1 MKNIKIMEKYFR
13 KILVIK
19 IVLML
24 LILALPLYAQEQ
36 MTVEDAINLG
46 LKNNYDI
53 QIARNDAEIAL
64 NDKGKGIAGFLPV
77 IDTSNT
83 LRYNSTNRITGSPLT
98 FSESVTRIVGGQISL
113 NWTLFDGFKMFVD
126 KSRYNELATLGEF
139 EARNTIENTV
149 VAIMQAFF
157 DFVQQEQLLDVAR
170 DTLEVSKTRLE
181 REEVRSELGGAS
193 TTDLLNARVNFN
205 NDRTVLLNQELSVE
219 ISRKELNIL
228 LAEDPAQP
236 IRVKK
241 EITIP
246 SLDFPLDELLSFAR
260 ERNSELLIARQNKIV
275 AGKDVKIARSSFYP
289 AVTLSGNYGYND
301 RELFGGGFGGSFGGT
316 SLGGGGST
324 KTHTIDSGIGL
335 LFSFNLF
342 NGNLDK
348 IDLQNARIGLKNREL
363 ALKNTENALEGLI
376 QEKYV
381 TLQKR
386 LETVEIEDQNVIAA
400 RQNLTLQQD
409 RYRIG
414 AADSLDFRDAQVN
427 LARAQI
433 TLIVASFQ
441 SRVTLLEIQQ
451 LIGKVEIE

>member
-1 MKNIKIMEKYFR
+1 MKNIKIMEKYLREF
-13 KILVIK
+13 LAIK
-19 IVLML
+19 IVLLL
-24 LILALPLYAQEQ
+24 LILAFPLYAQEQ

-53 QIARNDAEIAL
+53 RIARNDAEIAL

-77 IDTSNT
+77 IDASNA
-83 LRYNSTNRITGSPLT
+83 LRYFSTNRITGSPLS
-98 FSESVTRIVGGQISL
+98 FSESVTRIVGGQITL

-126 KSRYNELATLGEF
+126 RSRYNELATLGEF

-157 DFVQQEQLLDVAR
+157 DLVQQEQLLDVAR
-170 DTLEVSKTRLE
+170 DTLEVSQARLE
-181 REEVRSELGGAS
+181 REEVRSDLGGAS

-205 NDRTVLLNQELSVE
+205 NDRTVLLNQELAVE

-228 LAEDPAQP
+228 LAQDPAQP
-236 IRVKK
+236 IRIKK

-246 SLDFPLDELLSFAR
+246 SLDFSLDELLSFAR
-260 ERNSELLIARQNKIV
+260 ERNSELLVARQNKIV
-275 AGKDVKIARSSFYP
+275 AEKGVKIARSSFYP

-316 SLGGGGST
+316 SLGGGNT
-324 KTHTIDSGIGL
+324 KSHTIDSGIGL
-335 LFSFNLF
+335 VVSFNVF

-348 IDLQNARIGLKNREL
+348 IDFQNARIGLRNQEL
-363 ALKNTENALEGLI
+363 TLKNIENELEGLI
-376 QEKYV
+376 REKYV

-386 LETVEIEDQNVIAA
+386 LETVEIEEQNVIAA

-427 LARAQI
+427 LVRAQS
-433 TLIVASFQ
+433 TLIIARFQ

-451 LIGKVEIE
+451 LIGKLEIN

>member
-1 MKNIKIMEKYFR
+1 MKNRKITYNFFQKLSIIKI
-13 KILVIK
+13 IL
-19 IVLML
+19 LL
-24 LILALPLYAQEQ
+24 LILALPLYAQQE
-36 MTVEDAINLG
+36 MMVEDAIKLG

-77 IDTSNT
+77 IDTSNA
-83 LRYNSTNRITGSPLT
+83 LRYFSTNLITGSPLS
-98 FSESVTRIVGGQISL
+98 FSESVTRIVGAQITL

-126 KSRYNELATLGEF
+126 RGRYNELAKLGGF
-139 EARNTIENTV
+139 EARSTIENTV

-157 DFVQQEQLLDVAR
+157 DLVQQEQLLDVAR

-181 REEVRSELGGAS
+181 REEVRSDLGGAS

-205 NDRTVLLNQELSVE
+205 NDRTVLLNQELEVE

-228 LAEDPAQP
+228 LAQDPAQP
-236 IRVKK
+236 IIVKK

-246 SLDFPLDELLSFAR
+246 PLDLTFDDLLDLAR
-260 ERNSELLIARQNKIV
+260 ECNSDLLVARQNKIV
-275 AGKDVKIARSSFYP
+275 AEKDVKIARSSFYP
-289 AVTLSGNYGYND
+289 TVTLSGNYGYND
-301 RELFGGGFGGSFGGT
+301 RELFGGGFGGTFGGT
-316 SLGGGGST
+316 SLTSQNT

-335 LFSFNLF
+335 VLSFNLF

-348 IDLQNARIGLKNREL
+348 IDFQNARIELRNQEL
-363 ALKNTENALEGLI
+363 ALKNVENELEGLI
-376 QEKYV
+376 REKYV

-386 LETVEIEDQNVIAA
+386 LETVEIEKQNVVAA

-427 LARAQI
+427 LARAQN

-441 SRVTLLEIQQ
+441 ARITLLEIQQ
-451 LIGKVEIE
+451 LIGKLEIE

>member
-1 MKNIKIMEKYFR
+1 MKNIKIMEKYLREF
-13 KILVIK
+13 LAIK
-19 IVLML
+19 IVLLL
-24 LILALPLYAQEQ
+24 LILAFPLYAQEQ

-53 QIARNDAEIAL
+53 RIARNDAEIAL

-77 IDTSNT
+77 IDASNA
-83 LRYNSTNRITGSPLT
+83 LRYFSTNRITGSPLS
-98 FSESVTRIVGGQISL
+98 FSESVTRIVGGQITL

-126 KSRYNELATLGEF
+126 RSRYNELATLGEF

-157 DFVQQEQLLDVAR
+157 DLVQQEQLLDVAR
-170 DTLEVSKTRLE
+170 DTLEVSQARLE
-181 REEVRSELGGAS
+181 REEVRSDLGGAS

-205 NDRTVLLNQELSVE
+205 NDRTVLLNQELAVE

-228 LAEDPAQP
+228 LAQDPAQP
-236 IRVKK
+236 VRIKK

-246 SLDFPLDELLSFAR
+246 SLDFSLDELLSFAR
-260 ERNSELLIARQNKIV
+260 ERNSELLVARQNKIV
-275 AGKDVKIARSSFYP
+275 AEKGVKIARSSFYP

-316 SLGGGGST
+316 SLGGGNT
-324 KTHTIDSGIGL
+324 KSHTIDSGIGL
-335 LFSFNLF
+335 VVSFNVF

-348 IDLQNARIGLKNREL
+348 IDFQNARIGLRNQEL
-363 ALKNTENALEGLI
+363 TLKNIENELEGLI
-376 QEKYV
+376 REKYV

-386 LETVEIEDQNVIAA
+386 LETVEIEEQNVIAA

-427 LARAQI
+427 LVRAQS
-433 TLIVASFQ
+433 TLIIARFQ

-451 LIGKVEIE
+451 LIGKLEIN

>member
-1 MKNIKIMEKYFR
+1 MKNIKIMEKYFQEL
-13 KILVIK
+13 LVIK

-64 NDKGKGIAGFLPV
+64 NDKGKGIAGFMPV

-83 LRYNSTNRITGSPLT
+83 LRYNSTNRITGSPLS
-98 FSESVTRIVGGQISL
+98 FSESVTRIVGGQITL

-126 KSRYNELATLGEF
+126 RSRYSELATLGEF

-181 REEVRSELGGAS
+181 REEIRSELGGAS

-260 ERNSELLIARQNKIV
+260 KRNSELLVARQNKIV
-275 AGKDVKIARSSFYP
+275 AGKEVKIARSSFYP
-289 AVTLSGNYGYND
+289 AVTLS
-301 RELFGGGFGGSFGGT
+301 
-316 SLGGGGST
+316 
-324 KTHTIDSGIGL
+324 
-335 LFSFNLF
+335 
-342 NGNLDK
+342 
-348 IDLQNARIGLKNREL
+348 
-363 ALKNTENALEGLI
+363 
-376 QEKYV
+376 
-381 TLQKR
+381 
-386 LETVEIEDQNVIAA
+386 
-400 RQNLTLQQD
+400 
-409 RYRIG
+409 
-414 AADSLDFRDAQVN
+414 
-427 LARAQI
+427 
-433 TLIVASFQ
+433 
-441 SRVTLLEIQQ
+441 
-451 LIGKVEIE
+451 

>member
-1 MKNIKIMEKYFR
+1 MKNIKIMEKYLR
-13 KILVIK
+13 ELLAIK
-19 IVLML
+19 IVLLL
-24 LILALPLYAQEQ
+24 LILAFPLYAQEQ

-53 QIARNDAEIAL
+53 RIARNDAEIAL

-77 IDTSNT
+77 IDASNA
-83 LRYNSTNRITGSPLT
+83 LRYFSTNRITGSPLS
-98 FSESVTRIVGGQISL
+98 FSESVTRIVGGQITL

-126 KSRYNELATLGEF
+126 RSRYNELATLGEF

-157 DFVQQEQLLDVAR
+157 DLVQQEQLLDVAR
-170 DTLEVSKTRLE
+170 DTLEVSQARLE
-181 REEVRSELGGAS
+181 REEVRSDLGGAS

-205 NDRTVLLNQELSVE
+205 NDRTVLLNQELAVE

-228 LAEDPAQP
+228 LAQDPAQP
-236 IRVKK
+236 VRIKK

-246 SLDFPLDELLSFAR
+246 SLDFSLDELLSFAR
-260 ERNSELLIARQNKIV
+260 ERNSELLVARQNKIV
-275 AGKDVKIARSSFYP
+275 AEKGVKIARSSFYP

-316 SLGGGGST
+316 SLGGGNT
-324 KTHTIDSGIGL
+324 KSHTIDSGIGL
-335 LFSFNLF
+335 VVSFNVF

-348 IDLQNARIGLKNREL
+348 IDFQNARIGLRNQEL
-363 ALKNTENALEGLI
+363 TLKNIENELEGLI
-376 QEKYV
+376 REKYV

-386 LETVEIEDQNVIAA
+386 LETVEIEEQNVIAA

-427 LARAQI
+427 LVRAQS
-433 TLIVASFQ
+433 TLIIARFQ

-451 LIGKVEIE
+451 LIGKLEIN

>member
-1 MKNIKIMEKYFR
+1 MKNIKIMEKYLR
-13 KILVIK
+13 ELLAIK
-19 IVLML
+19 IVLLL
-24 LILALPLYAQEQ
+24 LILAFPLYAQEQ

-53 QIARNDAEIAL
+53 RIARNDAEIAL

-77 IDTSNT
+77 IDASNA
-83 LRYNSTNRITGSPLT
+83 LRYFSTNRITGSPLS
-98 FSESVTRIVGGQISL
+98 FSESVTRIVGGQITL

-126 KSRYNELATLGEF
+126 RSRYNELATLGEF

-157 DFVQQEQLLDVAR
+157 DLVQQEQLLDVAR
-170 DTLEVSKTRLE
+170 DTLEVSQARLE
-181 REEVRSELGGAS
+181 REEVRSDLGGAS

-205 NDRTVLLNQELSVE
+205 NDRTVLLNQELAVE

-228 LAEDPAQP
+228 LAQDPAQP
-236 IRVKK
+236 VRIKK

-246 SLDFPLDELLSFAR
+246 SLDFSLDELLSFAR
-260 ERNSELLIARQNKIV
+260 ELNSELLVARQNKIV
-275 AGKDVKIARSSFYP
+275 AEKGVKIARSSFYP

-316 SLGGGGST
+316 SLGGGNT
-324 KTHTIDSGIGL
+324 KSHTIDSGIGL
-335 LFSFNLF
+335 VVSFNVF

-348 IDLQNARIGLKNREL
+348 IDFQNARIGLRNQEL
-363 ALKNTENALEGLI
+363 TLKNIENELEGLI
-376 QEKYV
+376 REKYV

-386 LETVEIEDQNVIAA
+386 LETVEIEEQNVIAA

-427 LARAQI
+427 LVRAQS
-433 TLIVASFQ
+433 TLIIARFQ

-451 LIGKVEIE
+451 LIGKLEIN

>member
-1 MKNIKIMEKYFR
+1 MIYNKKIMVNFSREIFMIKI
-13 KILVIK
+13 I
-19 IVLML
+19 LML
-24 LILALPLYAQEQ
+24 LIVSLPLYAQQE
-36 MTVEDAINLG
+36 MTVEDAIKLG

-83 LRYNSTNRITGSPLT
+83 LRYNSTNQITGSPLS
-98 FSESVTRIVGGQISL
+98 FSESVTRVVGAQISL

-126 KSRYNELATLGEF
+126 RSRYNELAKLGEY
-139 EARNTIENTV
+139 EASNTIENTV
-149 VAIMQAFF
+149 VAVMQAFF
-157 DFVQQEQLLDVAR
+157 DLVQQEQLIDVAR
-170 DTLEVSKTRLE
+170 DTLEVSQTRLE
-181 REEVRSELGGAS
+181 REEVRSDLGGAS

-228 LAEDPAQP
+228 LAQDTAQP
-236 IRVKK
+236 IIVKK

-246 SLDFPLDELLSFAR
+246 PLDFSLDELLSFAR
-260 ERNSELLIARQNKIV
+260 EHNSELLVARQNKIV
-275 AGKDVKIARSSFYP
+275 AKKEVKIARSSFYP
-289 AVTLSGNYGYND
+289 RVLLSGNYGYND
-301 RELFGGGFGGSFGGT
+301 RELFGGGFGGSFGGISLT
-316 SLGGGGST
+316 SQS
-324 KTHTIDSGIGL
+324 KKSHTIDAGIGL
-335 LFSFNLF
+335 VLSFNLF

-348 IDLQNARIGLKNREL
+348 IELQNARIELRNQEL
-363 ALKNTENALEGLI
+363 ALKNIENELGGLI
-376 QEKYV
+376 REKHV

-386 LETVEIEDQNVIAA
+386 LQTVEIEKQNVVAA

-427 LARAQI
+427 LARAQN

-441 SRVTLLEIQQ
+441 SRITLLEIQQ
-451 LIGKVEIE
+451 LIGKLEIE

>member
-1 MKNIKIMEKYFR
+1 MKNIKIMEKYLREF
-13 KILVIK
+13 LAIK
-19 IVLML
+19 IVLLL
-24 LILALPLYAQEQ
+24 LILAFPLYAQEQ

-53 QIARNDAEIAL
+53 RIARNDAEIAL

-77 IDTSNT
+77 IDASNA
-83 LRYNSTNRITGSPLT
+83 LRYFSTNRITGSPLS
-98 FSESVTRIVGGQISL
+98 FSESVTRIVGGQITL

-126 KSRYNELATLGEF
+126 RSRYNELATLGEF

-157 DFVQQEQLLDVAR
+157 DLVQQEQLLDVAR
-170 DTLEVSKTRLE
+170 DTLEVSQARLE
-181 REEVRSELGGAS
+181 REEVRSDLGGAS

-205 NDRTVLLNQELSVE
+205 NDRTVLLNQELAVE

-228 LAEDPAQP
+228 LAQDPAQP
-236 IRVKK
+236 VRIKK

-246 SLDFPLDELLSFAR
+246 SLDFSLDELLSFAR
-260 ERNSELLIARQNKIV
+260 ELNSELLVARQNKIV
-275 AGKDVKIARSSFYP
+275 AEKGVKIARSSFYP

-316 SLGGGGST
+316 SLGGGNT
-324 KTHTIDSGIGL
+324 KSHTIDSGIGL
-335 LFSFNLF
+335 VVSFNVF

-348 IDLQNARIGLKNREL
+348 IDFQNARIGLRNQEL
-363 ALKNTENALEGLI
+363 TLKNIENELEGLI
-376 QEKYV
+376 REKYV

-386 LETVEIEDQNVIAA
+386 LETVEIEEQNVIAA

-427 LARAQI
+427 LVRAQS
-433 TLIVASFQ
+433 TLIIARFQ

-451 LIGKVEIE
+451 LIGKLEIN

>member
-1 MKNIKIMEKYFR
+1 MKNIKIMEKYLREF
-13 KILVIK
+13 LAIK
-19 IVLML
+19 IVLLL
-24 LILALPLYAQEQ
+24 LILAFPLYAQEQ

-53 QIARNDAEIAL
+53 RIARNDAEIAL

-77 IDTSNT
+77 IDASNA
-83 LRYNSTNRITGSPLT
+83 LRYFSTNRITGSPLS
-98 FSESVTRIVGGQISL
+98 FSESVTRIVGGQITL

-126 KSRYNELATLGEF
+126 RSRYHELATLGEF

-157 DFVQQEQLLDVAR
+157 DLVQQEQLLDVAR
-170 DTLEVSKTRLE
+170 DTLEVSQARLE
-181 REEVRSELGGAS
+181 REEVRSDLGGAS

-205 NDRTVLLNQELSVE
+205 NDRTVLLNQELAVE

-228 LAEDPAQP
+228 LAQDPAQP
-236 IRVKK
+236 VRIKK

-246 SLDFPLDELLSFAR
+246 SLDFSLDELLSFAR
-260 ERNSELLIARQNKIV
+260 ERNSELLVARQNKIV
-275 AGKDVKIARSSFYP
+275 AEKGVKIARSSFYP

-316 SLGGGGST
+316 SLGGGNT
-324 KTHTIDSGIGL
+324 KSHTIDSGIGL
-335 LFSFNLF
+335 VVSFNVF

-348 IDLQNARIGLKNREL
+348 IDFQNARIGLRNQEL
-363 ALKNTENALEGLI
+363 TLKNIENELEGLI
-376 QEKYV
+376 REKYV

-386 LETVEIEDQNVIAA
+386 LETVEIEEQNVIAA

-427 LARAQI
+427 LVRAQS
-433 TLIVASFQ
+433 TLIIARFQ

-451 LIGKVEIE
+451 LIGKLEIN

>member
-13 KILVIK
+13 ELLGII
-19 IVLML
+19 IVLLL

-64 NDKGKGIAGFLPV
+64 NDKGKGISGFLPV
-77 IDTSNT
+77 IDNSNT
-83 LRYNSTNRITGSPLT
+83 LRYNSTNPITGSPLS
-98 FSESVTRIVGGQISL
+98 FSESVTRVVGGQITL

-126 KSRYNELATLGEF
+126 RSRYNELATLGEF

-149 VAIMQAFF
+149 VAIMEGFF
-157 DFVQQEQLLDVAR
+157 DLVQQEQLLDVAR
-170 DTLEVSKTRLE
+170 DTLEVSQTRLE
-181 REEVRSELGGAS
+181 REEVRSDLGGAS

-228 LAEDPAQP
+228 LAQDPAQP

-246 SLDFPLDELLSFAR
+246 PLDFPLDELLSFAR
-260 ERNSELLIARQNKIV
+260 ERNSELLVARQNKIV
-275 AGKDVKIARSSFYP
+275 AGKEVKIARSSFYP

-316 SLGGGGST
+316 SLTSQST
-324 KTHTIDSGIGL
+324 KSHTIDSGIAL
-335 LFSFNLF
+335 VFSFNLF

-348 IDLQNARIGLKNREL
+348 IDLQNARIELKNQKL
-363 ALKNTENALEGLI
+363 ALKNTENELEGLI
-376 QEKYV
+376 REKHV

-386 LETVEIEDQNVIAA
+386 LETAEIEEQNVIAA
-400 RQNLTLQQD
+400 QQNLTLQQD

-433 TLIVASFQ
+433 TLIVARFQ
-441 SRVTLLEIQQ
+441 ARVTLLEIQQ
-451 LIGKVEIE
+451 LIGKLKIE